1 MSCDSSVAS
10 DLTTRPML
18 DVQLRRYHRSYRRRL
33 RKFAHTGNRMRDLVF
48 AFPAAAF
55 TLAGGH
61 GDCRR
66 RADALELVRG
76 GAGLRDVA
84 NALDLPGWS
93 RRVPPEAFVEPIGVL
108 PKSDDFA
115 RRIVDLVPT
124 DPQSSAMWFQW
135 VKRGNTLCDDRF
147 ALWIAKQQLWHD
159 GYNGCAML
167 QPLAAYAWFS
177 LADNAAA
184 LRLMARPWSPKM
196 RFAKAV
202 AFATDWI
209 QRGLAGQC
217 DPNGREAGRWLETQ
231 RCCGFQVVPLRTPE
245 ELEQEGRR
253 MNHCVGTYA
262 AKVARGECLIYSIR
276 KGAKSVGTVE
286 VLPHWSIDG
295 KPYIAQL
302 RGPRNEDVGDM
313 IPSVVKK
320 WLSRQGPYPLVG
332 SHWLSRLPSD
342 DDRWASFW
350 SPYRTANGD
359 CKLLTRPTE
368 IHHALKQ
375 MAYYV

>member
-1 MSCDSSVAS
+1 
-10 DLTTRPML
+10 ML

-33 RKFAHTGNRMRDLVF
+33 RKFAHTGIRMRDLVF

-66 RADALELVRG
+66 RADALALVRG

-93 RRVPPEAFVEPIGVL
+93 RRIPPEAFAEPIGAL
-108 PKSDDFA
+108 PTTDDFA
-115 RRIVDLVPT
+115 RRIVGLVPKDQQCT
-124 DPQSSAMWFQW
+124 TMWFQW
-135 VKRGNTLCDDRF
+135 VKRSNILCDDRF
-147 ALWIAKQQLWHD
+147 ALWIAKQQFWHN
-159 GYNGCAML
+159 GHNGCAML

-231 RCCGFQVVPLRTPE
+231 RCWGFQVVPLCTPE

-276 KGAKSVGTVE
+276 KGAKSLGTVE

-295 KPYIAQL
+295 NPYVAQL
-302 RGPRNEDVGDM
+302 RGPRNEDAGDM
-313 IPSVVKK
+313 IRSVVKK

-350 SPYRTANGD
+350 SPYRNAKSD
-359 CKLLTRPTE
+359 CKLLIKPVE

-375 MAYYV
+375 LVQYV

>member
-1 MSCDSSVAS
+1 MSGDLLIAS
-10 DLTTRPML
+10 GRATRPTL
-18 DVQLRRYHRSYRRRL
+18 DMQLRRYHRSYRRRL

-66 RADALELVRG
+66 RADALALVRG

-84 NALDLPGWS
+84 NALDLPAWS
-93 RRVPPEAFVEPIGVL
+93 RRIPPEAFVEPIGAL
-108 PKSDDFA
+108 PTTDDFA
-115 RRIVDLVPT
+115 RRIVGLVPT
-124 DPQSSAMWFQW
+124 DRKSSAMWFQW
-135 VKRGNTLCDDRF
+135 VKRGNALCDDRF
-147 ALWIAKQQLWHD
+147 ALWIAKQRIWHD
-159 GYNGCAML
+159 GYDGCAML

-177 LADNAAA
+177 LAENAAA
-184 LRLMARPWSPKM
+184 LRLMTRPWSPKM

-202 AFATDWI
+202 ALAKDWI

-217 DPNGREAGRWLETQ
+217 DPDGREAGRWLETS

-253 MNHCVGTYA
+253 MNHCVGGYDA
-262 AKVARGECLIYSIR
+262 EVARGECLIYSIR
-276 KGAKSVGTVE
+276 KGTKSLATVE
-286 VLPHWSIDG
+286 ILPPRSNDG

-302 RGPRNEDVGDM
+302 RGPRNEDVDAR
-313 IPSVVKK
+313 IRSVVKT

-332 SHWLSRLPSD
+332 NHWLSRLPSD
-342 DDRWASFW
+342 DHNWTSFW
-350 SPYRTANGD
+350 SPYEDAKSD
-359 CKLLTRPTE
+359 CKPSTQPVE
-368 IHHALKQ
+368 IHHALLQ
-375 MAYYV
+375 LGQYE